1 MIVDERYKV
10 VKKLGAGAMGVVY
23 LADDVFL
30 DRLVAI
36 KVIDPVHAA
45 DPQTTERFK
54 KEAQALAKI
63 KHPNVVQIYSF
74 GRHETSSYFAMEY
87 VAGRSL
93 EAAIDAGDTVDVSQ
107 GIDVLRAIA
116 SGLGAVHALKLVH
129 RDVKPSNIVVENET
143 GRPVL
148 IDFGL
153 ARRRS
158 ASNPRLSIAA
168 GTPMYM
174 APEQA
179 DDPTGT
185 NVTYRADIYALACT
199 AYELFTGGPV
209 FDGKDIFEILLGHLK
224 HPAPPIS
231 SKRPDLA
238 VLDGAF
244 TRALAKKPLERHE
257 SATAFVDELAEAL
270 RRRAA
275 QTTSDTLAPASD
287 VRPMANGTERVL
299 VLARDAGVVRQV
311 TRVTNR
317 ALAPSSKG
325 AAIEHCVSA
334 FALIAALAKEPASI
348 VLIDEESSE
357 LQITD
362 LVRQL
367 RELAGASASIVVMSR
382 NWQSL
387 RSTLGIVG
395 VRDFLPKPL
404 VLQMLTATIARIVA
418 RRSAP
423 ELGSGTT

>member
-1 MIVDERYKV
+1 MIDARYNI

-23 LADDVFL
+23 LAEDVFL
-30 DRLVAI
+30 DRAVAI
-36 KVIDPVHAA
+36 KVIDPVHGA
-45 DPQTTERFK
+45 DPDTVARFK

-63 KHPNVVQIYSF
+63 KHKNVVQVYSF
-74 GRHETSSYFAMEY
+74 GPHERSFYFAMEY
-87 VAGRSL
+87 IDGRSL
-93 EAAIDAGDTVDVSQ
+93 EAAIDAGDTVDVAS
-107 GIDVLRAIA
+107 GIDVLRAVA
-116 SGLGAVHALKLVH
+116 DGLGAVHALKLVH
-129 RDVKPSNIVVENET
+129 RDVKPSNIVVEKHT

-179 DDPTGT
+179 ADPNGT

-224 HPAPPIS
+224 HVAPPLS
-231 SKRPDLA
+231 SRRPDLA
-238 VLDGAF
+238 VLDPAF
-244 TRALAKKPLERHE
+244 ARALAKKPLERHE

-270 RRRAA
+270 RTRDKHNK
-275 QTTSDTLAPASD
+275 SDTLPPASNM
-287 VRPMANGTERVL
+287 RPTPNGSERVL
-299 VLARDAGVVRQV
+299 VLARDVGVVRQM

-317 ALAPSSKG
+317 ALAASSRG
-325 AAIEHCVSA
+325 AAVEHTASA
-334 FALIAALAKEPASI
+334 FALIGALAKAPASI

-357 LQITD
+357 LQVAD

-367 RELAGASASIVVMSR
+367 RELNGGAAASILVMSR
-382 NWQSL
+382 NWQAV

-395 VRDFLPKPL
+395 VRDVLPKPL
-404 VLQMLTATIARIVA
+404 VLQMLAAAVERIVA
-418 RRSAP
+418 RRSA
-423 ELGSGTT
+423 